1 MLWASSLQK
10 DHWKFADLSWA
21 GNRGSQK
28 DRPEGHC
35 QGQEVVASHQGLAP
49 MLWNPEYFKRT
60 KKENGPQFPGMQ
72 SGHDATGRIEGAIW
86 LHPCVGS
93 ATPPSHAGAGNVM
106 PQGYDRL

>member
-1 MLWASSLQK
+1 MPWASSLQK

-49 MLWNPEYFKRT
+49 ILWNPEYFKRT
-60 KKENGPQFPGMQ
+60 KNM
-72 SGHDATGRIEGAIW
+72 
-86 LHPCVGS
+86 
-93 ATPPSHAGAGNVM
+93 
-106 PQGYDRL
+106 